1 MAMSTNQVSDKRKN
15 ACAVNLMR
23 SMLVKYAQ
31 KHNIPF
37 EDAMLQFT
45 ESVTYESLFDFDTEI
60 WKEGPDYLLDVYEE
74 ELANNHPLAS

>member
-23 SMLVKYAQ
+23 SMLVKYAR

-45 ESVTYESLFDFDTEI
+45 ESVTYETLFDFDTEI
-60 WKEGPDYLLDVYEE
+60 WKEGPDYLLDIYEE
-74 ELANNHPLAS
+74 ELANNHHLAS

>member
-37 EDAMLQFT
+37 EDAMLQFI

-74 ELANNHPLAS
+74 ELANNHHLAS